1 MLSVQQPTD
10 VPANAPDHCP
20 GTESDLAG
28 KVDACEGCPNQ
39 DICASGQAKST
50 TQDPT
55 TIPMINERLA
65 GVKRKIL
72 VLSGKGG
79 VGKSTFTS
87 QLGWALAADEDVQVM
102 FFFTFASL
110 DVKKRLLTVGPLPF
124 ATSRS
129 PILGSLPTRPPCTAI
144 NTPTFALAQT
154 EYHPNSTTA
163 AETLTR
169 TRGPRPTSIPPS
181 NRALGYPTW
190 VG

>member
-1 MLSVQQPTD
+1 MLVVQQPTD
-10 VPANAPDHCP
+10 VPTNAPDHCP

-87 QLGWALAADEDVQVM
+87 QLGWALAADEDVQVI
-102 FFFTFASL
+102 FLSPHFIYVHFVSCNDKTADSRTIPFRYPVRPVLSL
-110 DVKKRLLTVGPLPF
+110 ATPF
-124 ATSRS
+124 ALYEYDPHALFQMLFPSSTPCSGS
-129 PILGSLPTRPPCTAI
+129 NQIKSNLIPIQLSFPA
-144 NTPTFALAQT
+144 F
-154 EYHPNSTTA
+154 
-163 AETLTR
+163 LT
-169 TRGPRPTSIPPS
+169 I
-181 NRALGYPTW
+181 
-190 VG
+190 

>member
-1 MLSVQQPTD
+1 MIAVQQPAD

-39 DICASGQAKST
+39 DICASGQTKST
-50 TQDPT
+50 AQDPT

-87 QLGWALAADEDVQVM
+87 QLGWALAADEDVQVR
-102 FFFTFASL
+102 FLFLFS
-110 DVKKRLLTVGPLPF
+110 
-124 ATSRS
+124 
-129 PILGSLPTRPPCTAI
+129 
-144 NTPTFALAQT
+144 NTPFLFTSSF
-154 EYHPNSTTA
+154 
-163 AETLTR
+163 TL
-169 TRGPRPTSIPPS
+169 I
-181 NRALGYPTW
+181 
-190 VG
+190 